1 MFGLNPMSKS
11 KRLIVGILVLLI
23 VDVIWV
29 ASSEITEVS
38 HVESLEHFFPFI
50 FYFTLVFCISNTRKL
65 RIIFVK

>member
-38 HVESLEHFFPFI
+38 HVESLEHFFSFI
-50 FYFTLVFCISNTRKL
+50 FLI
-65 RIIFVK
+65 